1 MLETQ
6 VTGSARQVEGGEEC
20 VVAPAQKKDRPRV
33 ASKFLFVGNDKL
45 YIRGTTYG
53 TFAPDENET
62 QFPSRERVRSDFALM
77 AANGF
82 NSIRTYTVPP
92 RWLLDVAHQ
101 HGLRVMVGMP
111 WEQHIAFLAE
121 KGRAEAIE
129 QKVREGVRAC
139 AGHPAVLCYGI
150 GNEIPSSIVRWHGQK
165 AIERFL
171 ERLYYAGKAEDPD
184 GLFTYV
190 NYPST
195 EYLRLPFLD
204 LFCFNVYLEKQN
216 ALENYLARL
225 HNLAGDRPVL
235 LAEIGLDSQRNG
247 FEVQART
254 LDWQIRSTFSEGCIG
269 AFIFA
274 WTDEWYRGGHE
285 ILDWDFGLT
294 KRDRTAKPALE
305 SVARA
310 FAEAPFNSTEECPLI
325 SVIVCTYNGSRTLRQ
340 CLEGLQKLNYPN
352 YEVIVV
358 NDGSTDHSSVIALD
372 FKVRLISTENR
383 GLSSARNTGLEAAT
397 GEFVV
402 YIDDDAYPDPD
413 WLAYV
418 ALSFKRFD
426 YAAVGGPNVAPVGDG
441 MVAECVVNAPGGPVQ
456 VLLNDREAE
465 HIPGCNMAFRKE
477 CLTKIGGFDPEFRV
491 AGDDVDVCWR
501 ILQMGWK
508 IGFSPGALVWHHRR
522 NSLSAYWRQQRG
534 YGKAEALLERKWP
547 EKYNSVGHIKWAGRL
562 YGRGLTRILFKPQ
575 RIYHGAWGRA
585 PFQTSHEASPT
596 LLTILPTMP
605 EWYLIVIALAGL
617 SALAFVWPKL
627 TLALPLFLLAISA
640 TAWQSVLSSR
650 QAVFPSAPRSP
661 FKRSLLYTVTALLH
675 LVQPLARLGGRVRH
689 GLTAWRRHTPGAFFV
704 PFVKNVSVWSEVW
717 HAPETWLEEVVAKLR
732 AARAVMV
739 IGGDFDRWEVEVRGG
754 ILAAARLRMVT
765 EEHGAGRQLLRF
777 RLWPRFSWESI
788 VGVVVFMGLSLGA
801 ALDQYWIAYDIL
813 AIIGLFLIGRALFE
827 AASAM
832 AALREVV
839 SSLEKKR

>member
-1 MLETQ
+1 MIETAVSEPNQ
-6 VTGSARQVEGGEEC
+6 IALKKSALPKANEC
-20 VVAPAQKKDRPRV
+20 KRPRI
-33 ASKFLFVGNDKL
+33 ASKFIYVGEEKL
-45 YIRGTTYG
+45 LIRGTTYG

-62 QFPSRERVRSDFALM
+62 QFPTPQIVEADFSSM

-92 RWLLDVAHQ
+92 RWLLDAAHR
-101 HGLRVMVGMP
+101 HGLWVMVGMP
-111 WEQHIAFLAE
+111 WEQHIAFLGE
-121 KGRAEAIE
+121 KGRADAIE
-129 QKVREGVRAC
+129 EKVREGVRSC

-165 AIERFL
+165 AVEKFL
-171 ERLYYAGKAEDPD
+171 ERLYRAAKEEDPD

-204 LFCFNVYLEKQN
+204 LFCFNVYLEKQKT
-216 ALENYLARL
+216 LEDYLARL
-225 HNLAGDRPVL
+225 QNLAGDRPVL

-247 FEVQART
+247 VETQAKM
-254 LDWQIRSTFSEGCIG
+254 LEWQIRSTFSEGCIG

-294 KRDRTAKPALE
+294 TRDRQPKPALE

-310 FAEAPFNSTEECPLI
+310 FAEGPFSKSEAWPRI
-325 SVIVCTYNGSRTLRQ
+325 SVIVCTYNGSRTLRE
-340 CLEGLQKLNYPN
+340 CLQGLQKLNYPD

-358 NDGSTDHSSVIALD
+358 NDGSTDRSAEIAAEFD
-372 FKVRLISTENR
+372 VRLISTENR
-383 GLSSARNTGLEAAT
+383 GLSAARNTGMEAAT
-397 GEFVV
+397 GEIVV

-413 WLAYV
+413 WLGYLAMT
-418 ALSFKRFD
+418 FRRFD
-426 YAAVGGPNVAPVGDG
+426 YAAVGGPNIAPAGDG

-477 CLTKIGGFDPEFRV
+477 CLKKIGGFNPEFRV

-501 ILQMGWK
+501 ILQQGWK
-508 IGFSPGALVWHHRR
+508 IGFSPAALVWHHRR

-547 EKYNSVGHIKWAGRL
+547 EKYNGVGHIKWAGRL

-575 RIYHGAWGRA
+575 RIYHGAWGSA
-585 PFQTSHEASPT
+585 PFQTLHEANPT

-605 EWYLIVIALAGL
+605 EWYLIVIALGGL
-617 SALAFVWPKL
+617 STLALAWPKL
-627 TLALPLFLLAISA
+627 IVALPLFLFAIGA

-650 QAVFPSAPRSP
+650 QAVFPSAPRSRV
-661 FKRSLLYTVTALLH
+661 KRSFLFALTAMLH
-675 LVQPLARLGGRVRH
+675 LIQPLARLLGRARH
-689 GLTAWRRHTPGAFFV
+689 GLTAWRRHTPGAIFL
-704 PFVKNVSVWSEVW
+704 PFAKNLTVWSEHW
-717 HAPETWLEEVVAKLR
+717 RAPEAWLQDVAEGLR
-732 AARAVMV
+732 KARAVMV

-754 ILAAARLRMVT
+754 MLAAARLRMVM

-788 VGVVVFMGLSLGA
+788 LGIAVFMGLALGA
-801 ALDQYWIAYDIL
+801 ALDQYWIAYDVL
-813 AIIGLFLIGRALFE
+813 AIIALFLVGRTLYE

-832 AALREVV
+832 AALRGAVL
-839 SSLEKKR
+839 SLEKRT